1 MVGNTKSTSSRD
13 NAYYKW
19 FFTFNNYSESDIMKL
34 RLLFDKITKVYKF
47 QEETGENGTKHLQ
60 GCISLI
66 KKERF
71 STISKYDQ
79 RIHWEK
85 TRNEE
90 AAMAYSCKEETR
102 TGRIFTNEKIKA
114 FVRTKT
120 KFDELRPLKEVI
132 EIITKEPDNRT
143 INWIWSEEG
152 KVGKTSTAAFLER
165 NYQGV
170 CVANGKAADIKNTVI
185 KHLEE
190 NDLDVMIVTVP
201 RSAQEYIGGLY
212 GVLEEIKDGLIYSG
226 KYEGG
231 FRNIEHPHVIV
242 MCNFEPDRYKMSE
255 DRWNV
260 VEILREL

>member
-1 MVGNTKSTSSRD
+1 MSGNTKSSSSRE

-19 FFTFNNYSESDIMKL
+19 FFTFNNYSEDDIIML
-34 RLLFDKITKVYKF
+34 RLLFDRITKLYKF
-47 QEETGENGTKHLQ
+47 QEETGANGTKHLQ

-71 STISKYDQ
+71 STIKKYNDK
-79 RIHWEK
+79 IHWEK

-90 AAMAYSCKEETR
+90 RALAYSCKEETR
-102 TGRIFTNEKIKA
+102 TGRIFTNEKLKA
-114 FVRTKT
+114 FIRTKT
-120 KFDELRPLKEVI
+120 KFDSIRPLATVMDIIKE
-132 EIITKEPDNRT
+132 EPDHRS
-143 INWIWSEEG
+143 IHWVYSSEG
-152 KVGKTSTAAFLER
+152 GVGKTSTAAFIER

-170 CVANGKAADIKNTVI
+170 CVANGKAGDIKNTVI

-190 NDLDVMIVTVP
+190 NELDIMIVTIP
-201 RSAQEYIGGLY
+201 RSAQEYLGGLY

-231 FRNIEHPHVIV
+231 FKNIEHPHVIV
-242 MCNFEPDRYKMSE
+242 MCNFEPDYLKMSC

-260 VEILREL
+260 IEL